1 MNTTAAIVGVLTML
15 TLVVKK
21 LLARGSRFKG
31 NADFKDLSSG
41 SDAESEVCDVSCDE
55 DEDPTIEQAR
65 TFADLFFAECPNSN
79 PKHRLILLVFR

>member
-65 TFADLFFAECPNSN
+65 TFADGRKCRMPQLKP
-79 PKHRLILLVFR
+79 